1 MNPDEQMHL
10 SKAMNRRS
18 FLQRS
23 AALGV
28 AIPSAAAILAACSKP
43 GTGSPVPSGSRNP
56 LEVPPSP
63 KNPVKWPLYGQA
75 IADDTPIETNVTLQV
90 YNWGYYLWP
99 ALFRRFEDQYKK
111 YNVKV
116 ELTTFNNEEE
126 AVQKLKSGAIKPDVT
141 FPTVYVVGQQIVS
154 ELLQPLNHN
163 LVPNMAANCWDQFQ
177 NPWYDQEWQY
187 TVPYVVWTTGIG
199 YRRDHIDDALAT
211 SSQYDLLW
219 NPKYKGKVAFYDTE
233 QNAIAMSLLKNGYTD
248 VNTGDAEAIGVA
260 KDDLI
265 KLVTD
270 SNARI
275 ANDDYSTVPAD
286 QIWTTQSWSG
296 DIVAA
301 KFYLPKGTSEDV
313 LGYWYPPEGGGVVG
327 NDMLA
332 IPASAEHPRLA
343 HEFLNFMLDATNA
356 FDNFT
361 NYTGYQPPQKT
372 LDPTSLVP
380 DVVPAGLAAAVVS
393 EANVTDGQYLT
404 SLTPDV
410 NALWAK
416 AWDEI
421 KAGAG

>member
-1 MNPDEQMHL
+1 MHL

-23 AALGV
+23 AAFGV

>member
-1 MNPDEQMHL
+1 MSPDEQIYL

-23 AALGV
+23 AALG
-28 AIPSAAAILAACSKP
+28 AAFPSAAAILAACSKP

-187 TVPYVVWTTGIG
+187 TVPYVVWTTGVG

-248 VNTGDAEAIGVA
+248 VNTGDATAIGIA

-265 KLVTD
+265 KLVVD

-327 NDMLA
+327 NDMIA

-380 DVVPAGLAAAVVS
+380 DVVPAGLAAAVVG
-393 EANVTDGQYLT
+393 EADITAGQYLT

>member
-1 MNPDEQMHL
+1 
-10 SKAMNRRS
+10 MNRRS

-23 AALGV
+23 AALT
-28 AIPSAAAILAACSKP
+28 AALPSAAAILAACSKP

-154 ELLQPLNHN
+154 QLLQPLNHN

-187 TVPYVVWTTGIG
+187 TVPYVVWTTGIS
-199 YRRDHIDDALAT
+199 YRRDHIADDLAT

-233 QNAIAMSLLKNGYTD
+233 QNAIAMSLLKNGYAD
-248 VNTGDAEAIGVA
+248 VNTGDPTAIGIA

-301 KFYLPKGTSEDV
+301 KFYLPKGTTSDV

-361 NYTGYQPPQKT
+361 NYTGYQPPQKS
-372 LDPTSLVP
+372 LDPTALVP
-380 DVVPAGLAAAVVS
+380 DVVPAGLSAAVVS
-393 EANVTDGQYLT
+393 EPNLTDGQYLT

>member
-1 MNPDEQMHL
+1 MNPDEQIHL
-10 SKAMNRRS
+10 SRAMNRRS

-23 AALGV
+23 AALGA
-28 AIPSAAAILAACSKP
+28 AIPSVAAILAACSKP

-99 ALFRRFEDQYKK
+99 ALFHRFEDQYKK

-248 VNTGDAEAIGVA
+248 VNTGDAAAIGVA

-301 KFYLPKGTSEDV
+301 
-313 LGYWYPPEGGGVVG
+313 
-327 NDMLA
+327 
-332 IPASAEHPRLA
+332 
-343 HEFLNFMLDATNA
+343 
-356 FDNFT
+356 
-361 NYTGYQPPQKT
+361 
-372 LDPTSLVP
+372 
-380 DVVPAGLAAAVVS
+380 
-393 EANVTDGQYLT
+393 
-404 SLTPDV
+404 
-410 NALWAK
+410 
-416 AWDEI
+416 
-421 KAGAG
+421 